1 MYRTGETKQYERS
14 TIYTLPRSK
23 GKEGEGE
30 MREILFRA
38 KAINRN
44 KGYHR
49 TKYKN
54 GDWVY
59 GLITRLYDEQFE
71 NLPAEMTN
79 EYGVSGIEI
88 DYKTIGEYTGIN
100 VGADKLFEGDIV
112 EWHEDYDDTWGYSQT
127 AVGRSVVIW
136 DAENFCWAFQTD
148 DKYIQSFNDWSWN
161 NSYIIGNIHNNPEL
175 LRTPQND
182 EVRE

>member
-1 MYRTGETKQYERS
+1 
-14 TIYTLPRSK
+14 
-23 GKEGEGE
+23 

-79 EYGVSGIEI
+79 ENGVSGIDI
-88 DYKTIGEYTGIN
+88 DHSTIGQHIGLKDCK
-100 VGADKLFEGDIV
+100 GAKIFEGDIV
-112 EWHEDYDDTWGYSQT
+112 KFGDIIG
-127 AVGRSVVIW
+127 VI
-136 DAENFCWAFQTD
+136 NYGFGCFCVKTNKPDWKSRNNPAID
-148 DKYIQSFNDWSWN
+148 IVFNEYPN
-161 NSYIIGNIHNNPEL
+161 EVEIIGNIHDNPEL

-182 EVRE
+182 EVRK